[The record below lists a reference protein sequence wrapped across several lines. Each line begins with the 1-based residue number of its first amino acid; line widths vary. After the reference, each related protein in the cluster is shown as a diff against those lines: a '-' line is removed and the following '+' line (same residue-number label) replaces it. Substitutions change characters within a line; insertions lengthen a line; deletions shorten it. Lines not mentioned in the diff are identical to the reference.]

1 METIYDHN
9 LSEEEI
15 YALGHQYRSQEWY
28 LNHCDEETAWTD
40 LALLFRH
47 RHDADNEARAWSHIP
62 EVRDEF
68 LRGFDYIELQH

>member
-15 YALGHQYRSQEWY
+15 YALGHQYRSKEWY

-47 RHDADNEARAWSHIP
+47 RHDADNEHVHGAIFRKSATSSCVVLI
-62 EVRDEF
+62 
-68 LRGFDYIELQH
+68 I